1 MKHLWYPIVLLA
13 STVSSA
19 DNVETL
25 AERSQS
31 QARAIVARAVDAM
44 GGEQALHSIEA
55 VRLQLDGEIWPRL
68 QMPTAAPPFTP
79 GTQQETVLVDLKNNR
94 LALELRTT
102 GAGFEGHNTLV
113 LQGGEGKNYDHRAR
127 TVTPIPAAQS
137 SQQQVVQYYRRLP
150 HLLLQQ
156 ALARETSLRY
166 LGEDIFDGR
175 KHNVV
180 TFAMADAQQVALY
193 VDDATALVSKYEL
206 VFTDPLLGEDVSEVV
221 FGNYTR
227 DGKFPMPQQ
236 WSWYQVG
243 ERMADFKMRA
253 EINPKLAANDFAVT
267 AKDYVTVEAV
277 SQNFEPSIEKLSEG
291 VFVMHNVA
299 GQNQNT
305 LAVEFKDYIIA
316 VEAPGSSAGSDAVI
330 ARIKETIPGKPIKYL
345 AMTHHHGDHIGGLR
359 SYVAEGATIV
369 TTPGNRALVE
379 AMAKAPQLD
388 RLAANP
394 RQPEFLFIEKR
405 KRLLTDG
412 KQTLELIN
420 IGPHPHA
427 WDMVIA
433 YLPQQRVVFQGDMFF
448 VPNNNAPQGP
458 AQASTAAFARRLK
471 EAKLEVEK
479 IASVHG
485 RTATMAELEAA
496 TRDAT

>member
-1 MKHLWYPIVLLA
+1 
-13 STVSSA
+13 
-19 DNVETL
+19 
-25 AERSQS
+25 
-31 QARAIVARAVDAM
+31 
-44 GGEQALHSIEA
+44 
-55 VRLQLDGEIWPRL
+55 
-68 QMPTAAPPFTP
+68 
-79 GTQQETVLVDLKNNR
+79 
-94 LALELRTT
+94 
-102 GAGFEGHNTLV
+102 
-113 LQGGEGKNYDHRAR
+113 
-127 TVTPIPAAQS
+127 
-137 SQQQVVQYYRRLP
+137 
-150 HLLLQQ
+150 
-156 ALARETSLRY
+156 
-166 LGEDIFDGR
+166 
-175 KHNVV
+175 
-180 TFAMADAQQVALY
+180 
-193 VDDATALVSKYEL
+193 
-206 VFTDPLLGEDVSEVV
+206 
-221 FGNYTR
+221 
-227 DGKFPMPQQ
+227 
-236 WSWYQVG
+236 
-243 ERMADFKMRA
+243 
-253 EINPKLAANDFAVT
+253 
-267 AKDYVTVEAV
+267 
-277 SQNFEPSIEKLSEG
+277 
-291 VFVMHNVA
+291 MHNVA

>member
-1 MKHLWYPIVLLA
+1 L
-13 STVSSA
+13 
-19 DNVETL
+19 
-25 AERSQS
+25 R
-31 QARAIVARAVDAM
+31 
-44 GGEQALHSIEA
+44 SIEA

-68 QMPTAAPPFTP
+68 QMPTAAAPYTP
-79 GTQQETVLVDLKNNR
+79 GTQRESVLFDLKNNR
-94 LALELRTT
+94 LSLDLRTT

-137 SQQQVVQYYRRLP
+137 SQQQFVQYYRRLP

-166 LGEDIFDGR
+166 LGEDVFDGR
-175 KHNVV
+175 KHRVV
-180 TFAMADAQQVALY
+180 TFSMADAQQVALY
-193 VDDATALVSKYEL
+193 VDEATALVSKYEL
-206 VFTDPLLGEDVSEVV
+206 VFTDPLVGEDVSEIV
-221 FGNYTR
+221 FGEYAR
-227 DGKFPMPQQ
+227 DGKYPMPRR

-253 EINPKLAANDFAVT
+253 EINPQLAANDFDVL

-277 SQNFEPSIEKLSEG
+277 SQTFEPSVEKLGDG
-291 VFVMHNVA
+291 VFVVHNVA

-305 LAVEFKDYIIA
+305 LAVEFKDFIVA

-330 ARIKETIPGKPIKYL
+330 ARIKETIPGKPIRYL

-359 SYVAEGATIV
+359 GYIAEGATIV
-369 TTPGNRALVE
+369 TTPGNRALVD
-379 AMAKAPQLD
+379 AMVAAPQLD
-388 RLAANP
+388 RLARNP

-405 KRLLTDG
+405 KRVLTDG

-433 YLPQQRVVFQGDMFF
+433 YLPKHRVVFQGDMFF

-458 AQASTAAFARRLK
+458 AQVSTVAFARRLK
-471 EAKLEVEK
+471 EAKLDVEK

-485 RTATMAELEAA
+485 RTATLAEFEAA
-496 TRDAT
+496 MRDAT